1 MFCII
6 DRKINARFAVQI
18 IDPKKII
25 LIINKLTESDQG
37 IYTCAT
43 GYDTRSFSVSK
54 EIKLYIPITFTDAP
68 TEQSATLGT
77 LYHIK
82 CKILAD
88 PSPQLTWQRNGE
100 KLVSNQHYTYDSD
113 GLIINNVQ
121 EYDDGDYICEV
132 LVSETGEYQRRTIH
146 LEVSLTKHTDM

>member
-54 EIKLYIPITFTDAP
+54 EIKLYSEFNSIIFLLTA
-68 TEQSATLGT
+68 ENKI
-77 LYHIK
+77 YIK
-82 CKILAD
+82 I
-88 PSPQLTWQRNGE
+88 
-100 KLVSNQHYTYDSD
+100 QH
-113 GLIINNVQ
+113 
-121 EYDDGDYICEV
+121 
-132 LVSETGEYQRRTIH
+132 
-146 LEVSLTKHTDM
+146 